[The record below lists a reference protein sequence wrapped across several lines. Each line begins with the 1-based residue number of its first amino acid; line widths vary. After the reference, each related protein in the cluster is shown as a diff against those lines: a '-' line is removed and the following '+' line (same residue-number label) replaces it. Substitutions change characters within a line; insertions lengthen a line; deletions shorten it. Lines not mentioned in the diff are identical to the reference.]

1 MSGTA
6 PSIPNLLSLR
16 GRIGG
21 GGINQGRYR
30 GVIRRGGRGHGPGGA
45 PGSASAAHDATI
57 QGTDTDAAVS
67 RMSAVQIGYL
77 DDPYAELFAQSG
89 PGAAR
94 RLPIINRGTY
104 ARTTA
109 IDKLVDKFLDD
120 TERSPEGRQIVS
132 LGAGTDTRSLRLFSP
147 SAPTPRKRVIY
158 HEIDFPAMCEKKQRI
173 VRGAPQ
179 LRSILSDPESVD
191 ELSQHGGGNSWH
203 SKVVAEK
210 HEGSELW
217 VHGLDLRA
225 IAAAQQPS
233 QQQQQQQPPL
243 PLGAPVGSRGLHSAT
258 TQDEQQ
264 TEEGTTQQQPQQKE
278 PLTLTSLNPN
288 LPTLL
293 ISECCLC
300 YLQHSAASSIISFF
314 TTTIQSSLGIVI
326 YEPIKP
332 DDAFG
337 KMMVSNLAAR
347 EIKMPTLEVYKEAED
362 QERRLWEAGFGKD
375 GEKGGGVKSKT
386 IEQIWEEW
394 TSQEEKERVDALGG
408 LDEVEEWQLLAGHYI
423 VVWGWRGE
431 GIDLG
436 I

>member
-1 MSGTA
+1 MSGNA

-21 GGINQGRYR
+21 GGVTARGRYR
-30 GVIRRGGRGHGPGGA
+30 GVIHRGCRGHGPGA
-45 PGSASAAHDATI
+45 PSASAAHDATI

-67 RMSAVQIGYL
+67 RLSAVQIGYL
-77 DDPYAELFAQSG
+77 EDPYAELFAQSG

-120 TERSPEGRQIVS
+120 TESFSEGRQIIS
-132 LGAGTDTRSLRLFSP
+132 LGAGTDTRTLRLFSP
-147 SAPTPRKRVIY
+147 SAPTPRERVIY

-173 VRGAPQ
+173 VQGAPQ
-179 LRSILSDPESVD
+179 LRSILSDPESVE
-191 ELSQHGGGNSWH
+191 ELSQYGGANSWH
-203 SKVVAEK
+203 SKAVAEK

-225 IAAAQQPS
+225 IAAAAQQQQS
-233 QQQQQQQPPL
+233 QQQAL
-243 PLGAPVGSRGLHSAT
+243 PAGVPVGSRGLHASAPT

-264 TEEGTTQQQPQQKE
+264 TEEPTQQQKE

-288 LPTLL
+288 LPTLI

-300 YLQHSAASSIISFF
+300 YLPPSTASSILSFF

-347 EIKMPTLEVYKEAED
+347 DIKMPTLEVYKEAHD
-362 QERRLWEAGFGKD
+362 QERRLREAGFRED
-375 GEKGGGVKSKT
+375 GGSGGGSRSKT

-394 TSQEEKERVDALGG
+394 TSQEEKERVDALEG
-408 LDEVEEWQLLAGHYI
+408 LDEVEEWKLLAAHYI

-431 GIDLG
+431 EIDLG

>member
-6 PSIPNLLSLR
+6 QSIPNLLSLR

-45 PGSASAAHDATI
+45 PSSASATHDATI

-77 DDPYAELFAQSG
+77 DDPYAELFAQFG

-120 TERSPEGRQIVS
+120 TESSPEGRQIVS
-132 LGAGTDTRSLRLFSP
+132 LGAGTDTRSPRLFSP

-173 VRGAPQ
+173 VRGTPQ

-203 SKVVAEK
+203 SNAVAEK

-225 IAAAQQPS
+225 IAAAQQP
-233 QQQQQQQPPL
+233 QQPL
-243 PLGAPVGSRGLHSAT
+243 PPGVPIGSRGLHASSSS

-264 TEEGTTQQQPQQKE
+264 TEETIQPPKKE
-278 PLTLTSLNPN
+278 PITLTSLNPN

-300 YLQHSAASSIISFF
+300 YLPPSTASSIISFF

-362 QERRLWEAGFGKD
+362 QERRLREAGFGGD
-375 GEKGGGVKSKT
+375 QGGGGAKSKT

-394 TSQEEKERVDALGG
+394 TSQEEKERVDALEG

-431 GIDLG
+431 GVDLG

>member
-6 PSIPNLLSLR
+6 PSIPNLLTLR

-21 GGINQGRYR
+21 GGVTRGRYR
-30 GVIRRGGRGHGPGGA
+30 GVIHRGGRGHGPGA
-45 PGSASAAHDATI
+45 PSASAAHDATI

-67 RMSAVQIGYL
+67 RLSAVQVGYL

-120 TERSPEGRQIVS
+120 TESSSDGRQIVS

-147 SAPTPRKRVIY
+147 SASTSRKRVIY
-158 HEIDFPAMCEKKQRI
+158 HEIDFPVMCEKKQRI

-179 LRSILSDPESVD
+179 LRSILSDPESVE

-203 SKVVAEK
+203 SKAVADQ
-210 HEGSELW
+210 HQGSELW

-225 IAAAQQPS
+225 IAAAQQP
-233 QQQQQQQPPL
+233 QQPL
-243 PLGAPVGSRGLHSAT
+243 PPGVPVGSRGLHASPST
-258 TQDEQQ
+258 IGSTRQQEEQ
-264 TEEGTTQQQPQQKE
+264 TEETTQPQQKE

-288 LPTLL
+288 LPTLI

-300 YLQHSAASSIISFF
+300 YLPPSAASSILSFF
-314 TTTIQSSLGIVI
+314 TTTIQSPLGIVI

-347 EIKMPTLEVYKEAED
+347 DIKMPTLEVYKEAHD
-362 QERRLWEAGFGKD
+362 QARRLREAGFG
-375 GEKGGGVKSKT
+375 GEKGGGAKSKT
-386 IEQIWEEW
+386 IEQIWEGW
-394 TSQEEKERVDALGG
+394 MNQAEKERVDALEG
-408 LDEVEEWQLLAGHYI
+408 LDEVEEWKLLAAHYI

-431 GIDLG
+431 GVDLG

>member
-6 PSIPNLLSLR
+6 PSIPNLLTLR

-21 GGINQGRYR
+21 GGVTRGRYR
-30 GVIRRGGRGHGPGGA
+30 GVIHRGGRGHGPGA
-45 PGSASAAHDATI
+45 PSASAAHDATI

-67 RMSAVQIGYL
+67 RLSAVQVGYL

-120 TERSPEGRQIVS
+120 TESSADGRQIVS

-147 SAPTPRKRVIY
+147 SASTSRKRVIY

-179 LRSILSDPESVD
+179 LRSILSDPESVE

-203 SKVVAEK
+203 SKAVADQ
-210 HEGSELW
+210 HQGSELW

-225 IAAAQQPS
+225 IAAAQQP
-233 QQQQQQQPPL
+233 QQPL
-243 PLGAPVGSRGLHSAT
+243 PPGVPVGSRGLHASPST
-258 TQDEQQ
+258 TGSTRQQEEQ
-264 TEEGTTQQQPQQKE
+264 TEETTQPQQKE

-288 LPTLL
+288 LPTLI

-300 YLQHSAASSIISFF
+300 YLPPSTASSILSFF
-314 TTTIQSSLGIVI
+314 TTTIQSPLGIVI

-347 EIKMPTLEVYKEAED
+347 DIKMPTLEVYKEAHD
-362 QERRLWEAGFGKD
+362 QARRLREAGFG
-375 GEKGGGVKSKT
+375 GEKGGGAKSKT
-386 IEQIWEEW
+386 IEQIWEGW
-394 TSQEEKERVDALGG
+394 TSQEEKERVDALEG
-408 LDEVEEWQLLAGHYI
+408 LDEVEEWKLLAAHYI

-431 GIDLG
+431 GVDLG